1 MKQHMWLD
9 RKQKGD
15 ILEIILRDSS
25 RRKIGSWV
33 INVNDKKRARQV
45 LKTLKLQYG
54 IDFSLDLKEEK
65 DLDWIP

>member
-1 MKQHMWLD
+1 MWLD